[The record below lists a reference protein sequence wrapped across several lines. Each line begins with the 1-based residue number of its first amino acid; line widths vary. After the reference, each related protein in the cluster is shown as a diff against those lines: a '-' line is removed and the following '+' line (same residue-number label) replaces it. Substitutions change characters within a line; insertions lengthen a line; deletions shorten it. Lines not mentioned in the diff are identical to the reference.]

1 MSDEPQR
8 RKANAYIEDCWTY
21 TRGEK
26 KGERKPKYGVG
37 DRWRVHVVGLD
48 GERESETFARKV
60 DAEVYRDDVKSRL
73 LHGNYV
79 TDAAGMVTVAEV
91 WEVYLS
97 HQKRGKTKD
106 RRVSAWRTWVEPKW
120 SKRAVRDVRRSGVK
134 TWIVEMGEKGAKP
147 PTVESAMEVLRGI
160 LSVAVED
167 KRLTE
172 NVARGVEIPARTEPP
187 KEYLSHEQVWAL
199 ADVIDPRYRTL
210 ALFLAYTGLRYG
222 EAAALTVQDVDFL
235 RKQVYVRQQ
244 VSETKGGLVWTP
256 TKGKQRRHVPMVESL
271 LEPMSVEC
279 KGKKRTDYVFTA
291 PEGGVLRLN
300 TWRERF
306 WNPCVDKM
314 CEKDEQGTPH
324 TDFPDATPHDLR
336 HTAASM
342 AVSAGANV
350 KALQAMLGHKRAT
363 LTLDTYAELF
373 PEDLALVAAKL
384 EDAATAA
391 RGKKAV

>member
-8 RKANAYIEDCWTY
+8 RKANAYIEDAWFY
-21 TRGEK
+21 TRGVTKGEK
-26 KGERKPKYGVG
+26 KPKHGVG

-79 TDAAGMVTVAEV
+79 TDKAGMVTVAEV

-97 HQKRGKTKD
+97 HQKQGKTKD

-120 SKRAVRDVRRSGVK
+120 AKRAVRDVRRSGVK

-147 PTVESAMEVLRGI
+147 TTVESAMEVLRGI

-187 KEYLSHEQVWAL
+187 KEYLSHEQVWTL
-199 ADVIDPRYRTL
+199 ADAFDPRYRTL
-210 ALFLAYTGLRYG
+210 TLFLAYTGLRFG

-235 RKQVYVRQQ
+235 RKQVMVRQQ
-244 VSETKGGLVWTP
+244 VSETKGGLIWTP
-256 TKGKQRRHVPMVESL
+256 TKGKQRRHVPLVASL
-271 LEPMSVEC
+271 LEPLSVQVA
-279 KGKKRTDYVFTA
+279 GKKRTDYVFTA

-300 TWRERF
+300 TWRERI
-306 WNPCVDKM
+306 WNTYIDKL
-314 CEKDEQGTPH
+314 CEKDETGAPQ
-324 TDFPDATPHDLR
+324 TDFPDATPHDMR
-336 HTAASM
+336 HTAASL

-373 PEDLALVAAKL
+373 PEDLEQVAAKL
-384 EDAATAA
+384 EDAAQRA
-391 RGKKAV
+391 KAV